1 MKVTASS
8 LGRGSDQGEAQLCA
22 WVVEGCACDVSA
34 GLQRPRILP
43 PVGRVSNPPPEDF
56 YENETLAAAGERP
69 REKAMGFLDHL
80 EELRGT
86 LVKCAIVFAVMVG
99 LIGYHLKEFSWVMN
113 WPMDSVRADYPNIKV
128 DLVTTSPMAVFSVI
142 ISMCVIGGFILSLPF
157 FLFFLGQFIAPALTK
172 RELKVLLPTALAA
185 TLLFLAGAAFS
196 YFLLVT
202 STIRVSLELN
212 ELLGFTSN
220 PWTADK
226 YYSLLM
232 WMVLGV
238 GASFEFPLLIVLA
251 TYIGL
256 VQVATLRKYRRHA
269 IVGFFIIAAI
279 VTPTPDPFTQTIFA
293 IPLILLYEASIL
305 VSAFIGRRKATVV
318 E

>member
-1 MKVTASS
+1 M
-8 LGRGSDQGEAQLCA
+8 SDQT
-22 WVVEGCACDVSA
+22 
-34 GLQRPRILP
+34 PK
-43 PVGRVSNPPPEDF
+43 DF
-56 YENETLAAAGERP
+56 YEEDTLVAAGDRP

-86 LVKCAIVFAVMVG
+86 LIKCAVVFALMVA
-99 LIGYHLKEFSWVMN
+99 LIAYHLKEFSWVMN
-113 WPMDSVRADYPNIKV
+113 WPMDSVRAEYPQIKV

-142 ISMCVIGGFILSLPF
+142 ISMCVIGAFILSLPF
-157 FLFFLGQFIAPALTK
+157 FLFFLGQFIAPALTR
-172 RELKVLLPTALAA
+172 REMKVLLPTAFSAM
-185 TLLFLAGAAFS
+185 LLFLAGAAFS
-196 YFLLVT
+196 YFFLVT

-251 TYIGL
+251 TYMGL
-256 VQVATLRKYRRHA
+256 IEIATLRKYRRHA
-269 IVGFFIIAAI
+269 IVVFFIIAAI

-293 IPLILLYEASIL
+293 VPLIILYEASIL
-305 VSAFIGRRKATVV
+305 VSAFIGRRKV
-318 E
+318 ESV